1 MLVRQQGFS
10 LLETLL
16 AMAIGSVILL
26 AAARFLPA
34 LQFAVLQQTRDQ
46 TLEDE
51 LWQRLYTVA
60 RHIQRAGYCNG
71 KCVGQPLAIGRDGSC
86 VMVQWD
92 ANSNGRWETSPASD
106 ADQTGFRL
114 QNGVLETLRGAT
126 SCEGKGWDKMTDP
139 NTVNISHFSIA
150 RQQTTGFAPVF
161 IISLV
166 GQIKGRETQDVSA
179 AFSVSGFNL

>member
-1 MLVRQQGFS
+1 MLGKQSGFS

-34 LQFAVLQQTRDQ
+34 LQFAVLQQTRAQ
-46 TLEDE
+46 ALEDE

-60 RHIQRAGYCNG
+60 RHIQRAGYCKG
-71 KCVGQPLAIGRDGSC
+71 ECSGQPLIIGRDGHC
-86 VMVQWD
+86 VVVQWD
-92 ANSNGRWETSPASD
+92 ANSNGRWESNPASE

-139 NTVNISHFSIA
+139 DTVEVHDFTII
-150 RQQTTGFAPVF
+150 RQKTAGYAPTF
-161 IISLV
+161 NISLV
-166 GQIKGRETQDVSA
+166 GRIKGQDVPPISA
-179 AFSVSGFNL
+179 AFSVTGFNL

>member
-1 MLVRQQGFS
+1 MLARQRGFS

-34 LQFAVLQQTRDQ
+34 MQLAVLQQTRHQ

-71 KCVGQPLAIGRDGSC
+71 ECAGQPLVIGRDGNC
-86 VMVQWD
+86 VVVQWD
-92 ANSNGRWETSPASD
+92 ANSNGRWETSPISE

-126 SCEGKGWDKMTDP
+126 SCEGKGWDKMTEP
-139 NTVNISHFSIA
+139 NAVDIIQFTVT
-150 RQQTTGFAPVF
+150 RQQTSGFAPVF
-161 IISLV
+161 TISLA
-166 GQIKGRETQDVSA
+166 GQIKGQDAQPVSA
-179 AFSVSGFNL
+179 VFSVSGFNL

>member
-1 MLVRQQGFS
+1 MLGRQQGFS

-34 LQFAVLQQTRDQ
+34 LQLAVLRQTHEQ

-71 KCVGQPLAIGRDGSC
+71 ECSGSPLVIGRDGGC
-86 VMVQWD
+86 VIVQWD
-92 ANSNGRWETSPASD
+92 ANSNGRWDSTPASE

-126 SCEGKGWDKMTDP
+126 TCEGKGWDKMTDP
-139 NTVNISHFSIA
+139 GRVNIQNFTVS
-150 RQQTTGFAPVF
+150 RQQTAGYAPVF
-161 IISLV
+161 SISLAGRLH
-166 GQIKGRETQDVSA
+166 GQDMPPTSA
-179 AFSVSGFNL
+179 TFSVTGFNL

>member
-1 MLVRQQGFS
+1 MLSKQHGFS

-16 AMAIGSVILL
+16 AMTIGSVLLL

-34 LQFAVLQQTRDQ
+34 LQLGVLQQTRFQ
-46 TLEDE
+46 MLEDE

-60 RHIQRAGYCNG
+60 RHLQRAGYCDG
-71 KCVGQPLAIGRDGSC
+71 RCSGQPLLIGRQGEC
-86 VMVQWD
+86 VIVQWD
-92 ANSNGRWETSPASD
+92 ANSNGRWESVPTSD

-139 NTVNISHFSIA
+139 AQVTIERFNVS
-150 RQQTTGFAPVF
+150 RQQEQGFSPHLS
-161 IISLV
+161 IRLS
-166 GQIKGRETQDVSA
+166 GRIRGVDTRSVNAE
-179 AFSVSGFNL
+179 FSVTGFNL